1 MSREYQI
8 CKRCVMDT
16 TDPDIVFDENGYCN
30 HCIGAI
36 AKLHSYPLNL
46 TKIEKEQELKKIV
59 STIKKTGKNK
69 KYDCAVG
76 VSGGADSSYT
86 VYLVKKLGLRP
97 LAVHVDN
104 GWNSELS
111 VINIQNLISKLDV
124 DLHTFVIDWDEFKE
138 LQLSFLK
145 SSTPDLEIP
154 TDHALIAALYYVAS
168 KYHIKYIISGH
179 NILTESIAVSKWS
192 HGHYDWRY
200 IKNIQKKFGIK
211 KLKKFPNLSLI
222 KILYHQVLQGI
233 TIIRILNYLPE
244 YNKKEIVE
252 FLEKE
257 FGWKN
262 YPTKHGESV
271 YTHFIQSYILP
282 KKFNYDKRKM
292 HLSNLI
298 CAGQITRDYALEKLK
313 ENLFTDHELKE
324 MINYVCD
331 KLDITVKEFND
342 LMTLPNRS
350 YYDYSSYETYAI
362 FKILRNFYK
371 KWKPMQT

>member
-1 MSREYQI
+1 
-8 CKRCVMDT
+8 MDT
-16 TDPDIVFDENGYCN
+16 TDPDIVFDENGFCN
-30 HCIGAI
+30 HCTGAI
-36 AKLHSYPLNL
+36 AKLNSYPLNL
-46 TKIEKEQELKKIV
+46 KKEEKDRELEKIVKKIL
-59 STIKKTGKNK
+59 KTGKNK

-86 VYLVKKLGLRP
+86 LYLVKKLGLRP

-111 VINIQNLISKLDV
+111 VINIEKLLSKLEV
-124 DLHTFVIDWDEFKE
+124 DLHTFVLDWDEFKD

-168 KYHIKYIISGH
+168 KYNIKYIISGH
-179 NILTESIAVSKWS
+179 NLVTESIAVPKWS

-200 IKNIQKKFGIK
+200 IKNIQKKYGTK
-211 KLKKFPNLSLI
+211 KLKKFPNLSMF
-222 KILYHQVLQGI
+222 KILYEQVFRGI
-233 TIIRILNYLPE
+233 TMIRILNYVSD

-252 FLEKE
+252 FLGKE

-271 YTHFIQSYILP
+271 YTYFIQSYILP
-282 KKFNYDKRKM
+282 KKFNYDKRRM

-298 CAGQITRDYALEKLK
+298 CAGQITREEALEKLK
-313 ENLFTDHELKE
+313 ENLFTENELKE

-331 KLDITVKEFND
+331 KLDITIQEFNE
-342 LMTLPNRS
+342 LMSLPNKN
-350 YYDYSSYETYAI
+350 YYDYPSYETHI
-362 FKILRNFYK
+362 FFKVLRNIYK

>member
-1 MSREYQI
+1 MSEKYQV
-8 CKRCVMDT
+8 CKRCIMDT

-30 HCIGAI
+30 HCTGAI
-36 AKLHSYPLNL
+36 AKLNSYPLNL
-46 TKIEKEQELKKIV
+46 HKGEKDRELEKIVKKIQ
-59 STIKKTGKNK
+59 KTGIKK
-69 KYDCAVG
+69 KYDCVVG

-86 VYLVKKLGLRP
+86 LYLVKKLGLRP

-111 VINIQNLISKLDV
+111 VINIEKLISKLEV
-124 DLHTFVIDWDEFKE
+124 DLHTFVLDWDEFKD

-168 KYHIKYIISGH
+168 KYNIKYIISGH
-179 NILTESIAVSKWS
+179 NLITESIAVPKWS

-200 IKNIQKKFGIK
+200 IKNIQKKFGTK
-211 KLKKFPNLSLI
+211 KLKKFPNLSLF
-222 KILYHQVLQGI
+222 KILYEQVLRGI
-233 TIIRILNYLPE
+233 TMIRILNYVSD
-244 YNKKEIVE
+244 YDKKEIVE
-252 FLEKE
+252 FLGKE

-271 YTHFIQSYILP
+271 YTYFIQSYILP

-298 CAGQITRDYALEKLK
+298 CAGQITREDALKKLQ
-313 ENLFTDHELKE
+313 ENLFTDNELKE

-331 KLDITVKEFND
+331 KLDITTKEFD
-342 LMTLPNRS
+342 ALMILPNKS
-350 YYDYSSYETYAI
+350 YYDYPSYETHI
-362 FKILRNFYK
+362 FLKVLRNIFK

>member
-1 MSREYQI
+1 
-8 CKRCVMDT
+8 MDT

-30 HCIGAI
+30 HCTGAI
-36 AKLHSYPLNL
+36 EKLNSYPLNL
-46 TKIEKEQELKKIV
+46 SKGEKDKELEKIVKKIQ
-59 STIKKTGKNK
+59 KTGKNK

-86 VYLVKKLGLRP
+86 LYLVKKLGLRP

-111 VINIQNLISKLDV
+111 VINIEKLISKLNV
-124 DLHTFVIDWDEFKE
+124 DLHTFVLDWDEFKD

-168 KYHIKYIISGH
+168 KYNIKYIISGH
-179 NILTESIAVSKWS
+179 NLVTESIAVPKWS

-200 IKNIQKKFGIK
+200 IKNIQKRFGTK
-211 KLKKFPNLSLI
+211 KLKKFPNLSLFR
-222 KILYHQVLQGI
+222 ILYEQVLRGI
-233 TIIRILNYLPE
+233 TMIRILNYVSD
-244 YNKKEIVE
+244 YDKKEIVE
-252 FLEKE
+252 FLGKE
-257 FGWKN
+257 YGWRN

-298 CAGQITRDYALEKLK
+298 CAGQITREEALEKLK
-313 ENLFTDHELKE
+313 ENLFTDNELKE

-331 KLDITVKEFND
+331 KLDITTKEFNA
-342 LMTLPNRS
+342 LMILPNKN
-350 YYDYSSYETYAI
+350 YYDYPSYETHI
-362 FKILRNFYK
+362 FFRVLRNIFK

>member
-1 MSREYQI
+1 MNRKYEV

-16 TDPDIVFDENGYCN
+16 TDPDIVFDENGFCN
-30 HCIGAI
+30 HCAGAI
-36 AKLHSYPLNL
+36 AKLNSYPLNL
-46 TKIEKEQELKKIV
+46 KKEEKDRELEKIVKKIL
-59 STIKKTGKNK
+59 KTGKNN

-86 VYLVKKLGLRP
+86 LYLVKKLGLRP

-111 VINIQNLISKLDV
+111 VINIEKLLSKLEV
-124 DLHTFVIDWDEFKE
+124 DLHTYVLDWDEFKD

-168 KYHIKYIISGH
+168 KYNIKYIISGH
-179 NILTESIAVSKWS
+179 NLVTESIAVPKWS

-200 IKNIQKKFGIK
+200 IKNIQKKYGTK
-211 KLKKFPNLSLI
+211 KLKKFPNLSMF
-222 KILYHQVLQGI
+222 KILYEQVLRGI
-233 TIIRILNYLPE
+233 TMIRILNYVSD

-252 FLEKE
+252 FLGKE

-271 YTHFIQSYILP
+271 YTYFIQSYILP
-282 KKFNYDKRKM
+282 KKFNYDKRRM

-298 CAGQITRDYALEKLK
+298 SAGQITREEALEKLK
-313 ENLFTDHELKE
+313 ENLFTENELKE

-331 KLDITVKEFND
+331 KLDITIQEFNE
-342 LMTLPNRS
+342 LMSLPNKN
-350 YYDYSSYETYAI
+350 YYDYPSYETHI
-362 FKILRNFYK
+362 FFKVLRNIYK